1 VGPACWLACFGR
13 GNIDTDTFF
22 IWTCLLFLFLW
33 RSGAD
38 ALVDESEDEFDSDEE
53 EDEIDLVSEEEKV
66 VERPV
71 KKARLG

>member
-1 VGPACWLACFGR
+1 
-13 GNIDTDTFF
+13 
-22 IWTCLLFLFLW
+22 
-33 RSGAD
+33 
-38 ALVDESEDEFDSDEE
+38 VDESEDEFDSDEE